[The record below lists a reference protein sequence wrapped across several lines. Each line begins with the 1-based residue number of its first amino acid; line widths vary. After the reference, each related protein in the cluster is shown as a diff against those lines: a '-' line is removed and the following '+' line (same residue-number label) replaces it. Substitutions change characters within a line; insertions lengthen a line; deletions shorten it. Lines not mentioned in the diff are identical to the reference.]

1 MTQFLMTGLFLSAIV
16 FSFSHSINHNKI
28 YEELGEKIA
37 GIVNSMKEKRQAVL
51 GEDTRAIKSNSL
63 NQSCI
68 YTHTFATTTT
78 RLNYHFYP
86 TDSVPP
92 IVALIAETGDARYLG
107 QVVKAGMEKAASDIE
122 ELCFGSADCSKPVI
136 QYFDTRS
143 SPANALEL
151 FKESYSKGVRL
162 FVGLITSA
170 EAAAVAEYASDHATD
185 AILISPTS
193 TATELCKYK
202 KQLYRLTMDDR
213 GFAEV
218 LFDLCI
224 HTQQKKSGKV
234 SVQVIYREDLHGQGL
249 YNDIVAR
256 FSKNSNE
263 GFKVLQPIAYGSDNL
278 SSIKIKDILTKV
290 STNEENSFVVV
301 VGLSEIESI
310 LEEAAKQDNLRS
322 LTWLLSDAV
331 VLSNLKVPDTMRVFG
346 LSFQGAEPDSKII
359 RDEHNELITELLRKG
374 LPPMKQSFLAYDTIS
389 LINELYSKS
398 QTFSSYVKST
408 MASEGLT
415 GSFDFTVCHE
425 RASGSYVFAAR
436 PRQTDVDNPLGK
448 VVTGS
453 KWLVISNYNVEL
465 SNQDYNSNR
474 FLGMT
479 LQEDLSAEA
488 MMELNLQSTSKGE
501 TTSTTSPAV
510 SLDKRKLLKTFMEIE
525 GCVATAYIIA
535 SSKDEIS
542 MSAVNT
548 TYTIGTL
555 PEKLFIPARHG
566 VYIEA
571 GCKTGFKKL
580 QITRRCPPSKIAGT
594 ELICTTET
602 SSKPVRN
609 GGSLLQQLD
618 LVAKSSSFCSV
629 SGTACNV
636 GSAACSFVSW
646 FAPLTCSAV
655 GVGCG
660 VLGSFC

>member
-1 MTQFLMTGLFLSAIV
+1 
-16 FSFSHSINHNKI
+16 
-28 YEELGEKIA
+28 
-37 GIVNSMKEKRQAVL
+37 
-51 GEDTRAIKSNSL
+51 
-63 NQSCI
+63 
-68 YTHTFATTTT
+68 
-78 RLNYHFYP
+78 
-86 TDSVPP
+86 
-92 IVALIAETGDARYLG
+92 
-107 QVVKAGMEKAASDIE
+107 MEKAALDIE

-136 QYFDTRS
+136 QYFDTCS

-170 EAAAVAEYASDHATD
+170 EAAAVAEYASDQATD

-202 KQLYRLTMDDR
+202 KQLYRLAMDDR

-263 GFKVLQPIAYGSDNL
+263 GFEVLLPIAYGSDNL
-278 SSIKIKDILTKV
+278 SSIKVKDILTKV

-346 LSFQGAEPDSKII
+346 LSFQGAEPGSKII
-359 RDEHNELITELLRKG
+359 SDEHNELITELLRKG

-398 QTFSSYVKST
+398 QSFSSYVKST

-474 FLGMT
+474 ILGMT

-510 SLDKRKLLKTFMEIE
+510 SLDKRKLLETFMEIE
-525 GCVATAYIIA
+525 GCVATAYVTV
-535 SSKDEIS
+535 SSKDEMS

-548 TYTIGTL
+548 TYTVGTL
-555 PEKLFIPARHG
+555 PEALSIPARHG

-571 GCKTGFKKL
+571 GCKTDFKKV
-580 QITRRCPPSKIAGT
+580 QIIRKCPPSKIAGT
-594 ELICTTET
+594 ELICTTEK

-609 GGSLLQQLD
+609 GGSLLQLYNLD
-618 LVAKSSSFCSV
+618 LVAKSSRYRSRTRSGSRSRTRSRSRSRSGSFCRT
-629 SGTACNV
+629 SGIACNV
-636 GSAACSFVSW
+636 GSTACGIGLSFLP
-646 FAPLTCSAV
+646 FLARACE
-655 GVGCG
+655 GVGAGCG
-660 VLGSFC
+660 ALGSFC